1 MQVPFLDLHAANSAL
16 RDELRNAMHAVVEA
30 GAFAGGPFVETFER
44 EFAAYCGVK
53 HAAGVGNGTDALW
66 LAMLAMGVGPGDE
79 VLTVPNTFFATA
91 EAISLTG
98 AVPVFVDVD
107 ADTYTLDPARL
118 AAALTSR
125 TRAIIPVHLYGQSA
139 DMAPIMEFA
148 RAHGLYVIE
157 DASQAHGARYRGQAI
172 GGMGD
177 AVCFS
182 FYPSKNLGAFG
193 EAGAV
198 VSNRADLIAQVK
210 ILRDHGQPRKYEHAV
225 RGWNARM
232 DGIQAAVL
240 SVKLPHL
247 DEANAARHRH
257 AARYRELLQDQNTVR
272 LPAVAEYA
280 RHVYHV
286 FAVRCPQRDLVLQN
300 LTALGIGCGIH
311 YPVPLHLQ
319 RAYADLRLGPG
330 SFPVAE
336 RCAAEELSLPM
347 FPSLADDQI
356 QFVAEKLQAATKG
369 LLSKVAA

>member
-1 MQVPFLDLHAANSAL
+1 MHVPFLNLHAGNSAL
-16 RDELRNAMHAVVEA
+16 RDELCHAMQAVVEA
-30 GAFAGGPFVETFER
+30 GAFAGGPFVETFEDA
-44 EFAAYCGVK
+44 FAAYCGVS

-66 LAMLAMGVGPGDE
+66 LALLAMGVGPGDE

-107 ADTYTLDPARL
+107 ADTYTLDPACL
-118 AAALTSR
+118 AGALTSR

-157 DASQAHGARYRGQAI
+157 DAAQAHGAHYRGHAM
-172 GGMGD
+172 GTLGD
-177 AVCFS
+177 AACFS

-198 VSNRADLIAQVK
+198 VSNRADLIAQIK

-247 DEANAARHRH
+247 DAANAARQRH

-272 LPAVAEYA
+272 LPGIAEYA

-286 FAVRCPQRDLVLQN
+286 FAVRCPLRDRVMQT
-300 LTALGIGCGIH
+300 LTAQGIGCGIH

-319 RAYADLRLGPG
+319 RAYAELRLGPG

-347 FPSLADDQI
+347 FPELADEQI
-356 QFVAEKLQAATKG
+356 QFVCEALQAATKG
-369 LLSKVAA
+369 LLTKVTA